1 MQIKAIKSRGAFV
14 WFTLIALIIAIA
26 SGLLIHLIRGSTE
39 SQTPAQS
46 VEAKAIQTQEKWY
59 LWLGTARASEMS
71 FASSSECEE
80 YRRRAFLEVQASA
93 GEAMNQVG
101 AISGRQ
107 IQELGFNP
115 RERIEAYVVEAGKAI
130 CRSGAD

>member
-39 SQTPAQS
+39 SQTPAHS

-71 FASSSECEE
+71 FASSSECAE
-80 YRRRAFLEVQASA
+80 YRRKAFLEVQASA
-93 GEAMNQVG
+93 EEAMNQVG
-101 AISGRQ
+101 TMSARQ
-107 IQELGFNP
+107 IQKLGFNP
-115 RERIEAYVVEAGKAI
+115 HERIEAYIVEAGKAV
-130 CRSGAD
+130 CRSGVD